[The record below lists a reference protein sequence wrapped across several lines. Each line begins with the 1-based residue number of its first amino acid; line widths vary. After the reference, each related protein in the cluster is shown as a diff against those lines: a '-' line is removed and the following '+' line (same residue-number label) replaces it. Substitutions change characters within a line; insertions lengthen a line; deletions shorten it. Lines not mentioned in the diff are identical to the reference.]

1 MKLKIPDESVFQR
14 RKGKCRTNDTLPD
27 ALTTPPDTSMNLV
40 MAGKMSMRMWIYVKR
55 DQALKKICRF

>member
-27 ALTTPPDTSMNLV
+27 ATDYTSRHQYEL
-40 MAGKMSMRMWIYVKR
+40 GHGW
-55 DQALKKICRF
+55 